1 MYAAYLFML
10 LGLLSFAAMGVFH
23 KLADVLHCD
32 PLRLTLLAMG
42 FAAIFATGNAFLFN
56 QASPSGVPLKV
67 ILIAIPFGIATSA
80 AFWFFQR
87 GLRFGKI
94 ATSWLVIN
102 LSSATPTALS
112 ILVYRE
118 PVNPRKMIVLILVF
132 ISLVLLWWDRSH
144 GRSEVAKLGEM
155 AVGQTAGKGD

>member
-1 MYAAYLFML
+1 MYSAYIFML

-23 KLADVLHCD
+23 KLADIFHCHPLH
-32 PLRLTLLAMG
+32 LTLFTMA
-42 FAAIFATGNAFLFN
+42 FAALFAVINAFLFN
-56 QASPSGVPLKV
+56 PDASIGVPSEV
-67 ILIAIPFGIATSA
+67 ILIAVPFGIFAAA

-102 LSSATPTALS
+102 LSSAVPTVLS

-118 PVNPRKMIVLILVF
+118 PVNGRKVMVLLLVLI
-132 ISLVLLWWDRSH
+132 SLLLLWWDRYRDQNKGAEPGGIAVSPTI
-144 GRSEVAKLGEM
+144 GE
-155 AVGQTAGKGD
+155 GD